1 MTTIIILSIIFLVID
16 QISKILIIK
25 LLEPNE
31 VITIIKNFFYIIYTN
46 NTGAAFSILL
56 GKRIFLIVVAILIIG
71 ILLYYIKK
79 NKVDGKLNII
89 AFSLI
94 IGGSLGNLIDRIVRG
109 YVVDFIS
116 IKLGSYNFPIF
127 NIADTLIVVG
137 VFLRTLGRA
146 MAVPRL
152 AAEAA
157 AVAEAPGGVRTATP
171 AANRKTRKTGKR
183 LWTRLKNM
191 WTRWRRS

>member
-1 MTTIIILSIIFLVID
+1 MTTIIILSIIFLIID
-16 QISKILIIK
+16 QITKILVVNSLVPGENI
-25 LLEPNE
+25 E
-31 VITIIKNFFYIIYTN
+31 IIKNIFSIIYTN

-137 VFLRTLGRA
+137 VFLLLIKNT
-146 MAVPRL
+146 
-152 AAEAA
+152 
-157 AVAEAPGGVRTATP
+157 GGNKND
-171 AANRKTRKTGKR
+171 NR
-183 LWTRLKNM
+183 
-191 WTRWRRS
+191 

>member
-1 MTTIIILSIIFLVID
+1 MTIIILSIIFLIID
-16 QISKILIIK
+16 QITKILVVNSLVPGENI
-25 LLEPNE
+25 E
-31 VITIIKNFFYIIYTN
+31 IIKNIFSIIYTN

-127 NIADTLIVVG
+127 NVADTLIVVG
-137 VFLRTLGRA
+137 VFLLLIKNT
-146 MAVPRL
+146 
-152 AAEAA
+152 
-157 AVAEAPGGVRTATP
+157 GGNKND
-171 AANRKTRKTGKR
+171 NR
-183 LWTRLKNM
+183 
-191 WTRWRRS
+191 